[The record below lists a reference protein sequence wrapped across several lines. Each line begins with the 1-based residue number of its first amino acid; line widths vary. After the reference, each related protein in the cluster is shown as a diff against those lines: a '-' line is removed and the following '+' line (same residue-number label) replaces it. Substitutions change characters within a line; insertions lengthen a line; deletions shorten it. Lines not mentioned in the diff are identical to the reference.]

1 MPRRLRPAY
10 VVEHKGGSKE
20 LFRTKQEICEKYGIK
35 LGYVNK
41 ALLGFPISADGKTY
55 MWISYFSCKHCE
67 DYMIES
73 KNCFKT
79 KLCKWSRK

>member
-10 VVEHKGGSKE
+10 VVEHKDGSKE
-20 LFRTKQEICEKYGIK
+20 LFRTKKEICEKYGIK
-35 LGYVNK
+35 LSVVNF
-41 ALLGFPISADGKTY
+41 ALIGFPITADGKTN
-55 MWISYFSCKHCE
+55 MWVSYFSCKHCE

-73 KNCFKT
+73 KRCFKS

>member
-1 MPRRLRPAY
+1 MPKRLRPAY
-10 VVEHKGGSKE
+10 VVEHKDGSKE
-20 LFRTKQEICEKYGIK
+20 LFRTKKEICEKYGMK

-41 ALLGFPISADGKTY
+41 ALIFYPLIVPESPVRIT
-55 MWISYFSCKHCE
+55 YFSCKYCK

-73 KNCFKT
+73 RNCFKT